1 MLSNQYQASMP
12 LKTLLAGFASPELL
26 DRCDDVQIS
35 GLAIDSRKAQKDD
48 LFFACQGELSHG
60 LMFAE
65 AAVKNGASAVVWDEC
80 EDCDAVVSEV
90 SQQVVCLHCND
101 LNMKMGEIAD
111 RFYQHPS
118 AQLKVTG
125 VTGTNGKTSVAH
137 FIAQCMDEADK
148 RCGVLGTLG
157 NGFLGDLNV
166 TGLTTADAL
175 SVHRDLEMLRAN
187 QAASVVMEVSSHGL
201 DQGRVNGVLFD
212 TAVFTNLSH
221 DHLDYHKTLEAYAD
235 VKRKL
240 FFIPGLNA
248 VVINL
253 DDDYGC
259 VLAKECKSRLSVW
272 GYGTQS
278 NIENWRDYADCFV
291 QASSIK
297 AVAHG
302 FEVSVKTS
310 KGNGDLFVPL
320 LGSFNVS
327 NVLAVLSTL
336 LVNGWS
342 LETALRKLA
351 TVSPV
356 PGRME
361 VIEAS
366 NAATVVV
373 DFAHTPDAL
382 EEASKAV
389 KAHFDGQLWCVFGC
403 GGDRDRSKRPLMAKV
418 AQACADRVVVT
429 SDNPRNEEPQ
439 AIVDEIIKGFD
450 AGSEVK
456 VILDRRDAIAYAI
469 EHAQKNDVVLLAG
482 KGHESVQLVGD
493 ESYSFDDRLVAR
505 ECLAVTQ

>member
-1 MLSNQYQASMP
+1 MLVNQYQESMP
-12 LKTLLAGFASPELL
+12 LKTLLTGFVVPELL
-26 DRCDDVQIS
+26 DGCNDVQIS
-35 GLAIDSRKAQKDD
+35 GLAIDSRKVQKDD
-48 LFFACQGELSHG
+48 LFFAYQGELSHG
-60 LMFAE
+60 LMFAD
-65 AAVKNGASAVVWDEC
+65 AAVKNGANAVVWDEC
-80 EDCDAVVSEV
+80 EDCDEKIDEV
-90 SQQVVCLHCND
+90 SKQVACLYFD
-101 LNMKMGEIAD
+101 GLKMKMGEIAD

-137 FIAQCMDEADK
+137 FIAQCMDETDK

-175 SVHRDLEMLRAN
+175 SVHRDLEMLRVN

-201 DQGRVNGVLFD
+201 DQGRVNGVVFD

-221 DHLDYHKTLEAYAD
+221 DHLDYHKTLDAYAE
-235 VKRKL
+235 VKSKL
-240 FFIPGLNA
+240 FFMPGLNG

-259 VLAKECKSRLSVW
+259 VLAKACKGRLPVW
-272 GYGTQS
+272 GYSTQGS
-278 NIENWRDYADCFV
+278 FESWRDYADYFV

-302 FEVSVKTS
+302 FNVAVKTS
-310 KGNGDLFVPL
+310 KGSGDLFVPL
-320 LGSFNVS
+320 LGSFNIS

-336 LVNGWS
+336 LINGLS
-342 LETALRKLA
+342 LEEALEKLA
-351 TVSPV
+351 SVSPV

-361 VIEAS
+361 VIAAR
-366 NAATVVV
+366 NVATVVV
-373 DFAHTPDAL
+373 DFAHTPNAL
-382 EEASKAV
+382 EEACKAV

-418 AQACADRVVVT
+418 AQAYADKIVVT
-429 SDNPRNEEPQ
+429 SDNPRNENPQ
-439 AIVDEIIKGFD
+439 TIVDEIVEGFD
-450 AGSEVK
+450 AGSDVA

-469 EHAQKNDVVLLAG
+469 EHAKNNDVVLLAG
-482 KGHESVQLVGD
+482 KGHESVQLIDGK
-493 ESYSFDDRLVAR
+493 SYAFDDRLVAK
-505 ECLAVTQ
+505 ECLAVMQ